1 MVRQGLAPTMGDLF
15 WPVPLVLAALLLT
28 VHSAPEVPGFPP
40 GFPDFG
46 RSQCKTI
53 PHTMA
58 LCHGVGYSQMRLP
71 NLLGHDSMKE
81 VVQQAASW
89 VPLLSKHC
97 HADTRK
103 FLCSLFAPV
112 CLSEVREAIRPCRS
126 LCRDVRD
133 GCAPV
138 MLAFGFPW
146 PDMLDCGRFPTD
158 NDLCIPSANSD
169 EDRAHHEEVK
179 VCEACVSEGELEKT
193 ILANYCKNDFVV
205 KVKVKGVTYV
215 DGDARVTL
223 EGRGRPLLGPAVT
236 ELPDELWLAGAGAGA
251 GIGGGIGGGC
261 SCDELRDRSASFMLM
276 GRLWS
281 EGKWRLTLVRRWQ
294 GSKRDLRRIHRNV
307 RKIRC

>member
-1 MVRQGLAPTMGDLF
+1 MVRQGLPSPTGWAGGGISGPAPL
-15 WPVPLVLAALLLT
+15 LLAALLLCALPAPA
-28 VHSAPEVPGFPP
+28 SASPA
-40 GFPDFG
+40 FPDVG
-46 RSQCKTI
+46 RSQCKAI

-71 NLLGHDSMKE
+71 NLLGHDSMRE

-89 VPLLSKHC
+89 VPLLSKQC

-146 PDMLDCGRFPTD
+146 PDMLGCDRFPTD
-158 NDLCIPSANSD
+158 NDLCIPAANSA
-169 EDRAHHEEVK
+169 EDTAQHQELK
-179 VCEACVSEGELEKT
+179 VCEACISEGEVEKA
-193 ILANYCKNDFVV
+193 ILAQYCKNDFVV
-205 KVKVKGVTYV
+205 KVKVKGITYV
-215 DGDARVTL
+215 DSDARLTL
-223 EGRGRPLLGPAVT
+223 EGRGRPLLAPAVA
-236 ELPDELWLAGAGAGA
+236 EMPDELWLAGAGTGT
-251 GIGGGIGGGC
+251 GGGDGC
-261 SCDELRDRSASFMLM
+261 SCNELLDRSTSYLLM
-276 GRLWS
+276 GRLWT
-281 EGKWRLTLVRRWQ
+281 EGRWRLTLVRRWQ
-294 GSKRDLRRIHRNV
+294 GSKRDLRRIHRNI